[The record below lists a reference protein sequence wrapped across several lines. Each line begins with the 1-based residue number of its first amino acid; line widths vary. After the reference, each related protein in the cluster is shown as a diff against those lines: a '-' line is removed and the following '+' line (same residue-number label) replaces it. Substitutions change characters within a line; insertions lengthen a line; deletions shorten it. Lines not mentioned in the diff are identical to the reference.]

1 MCFEDNER
9 NEMTQIRVGIDVGG
23 TFTDAVAIDGETM
36 QVIAQTKV
44 PTTHDAD
51 AGVAAGIVEAASS
64 ILDDLDASADDVVF
78 IAHGTTQATN
88 ALLEGDVEKVG
99 IIGLGQGLKGLR
111 GKSETAID
119 DIDLDNGQ
127 RIPTEH
133 AFVNTSDDDFE
144 ATVGNVL
151 DRFESAGVGAI
162 VASQVFGVDD
172 PEAEEH
178 VCDIAKERGVS
189 AVGANVV
196 SKRYGL
202 RVRTRTAVVNAS
214 ILPRMVETSR
224 STDESITEMGI
235 ECPLMIMRSDGGVMS
250 IQEMEHRPIQTILS
264 GPAAGVAGALMYQNV
279 TDGIFIEVG
288 GTSSDISVIER
299 GKPKWKSAEI
309 GGHTTFLRT
318 LDIRTEGIAGGSM
331 PRIVDGEVIEVGPR
345 SAHIADL
352 DYAVFADPE
361 EIVDPELVWLT
372 PKSDDP
378 EYVAIET
385 DDGDQYAITPSGAAN
400 VLDLVEESA
409 YAAGSA
415 EAARKAF
422 EPLAAEL
429 GTSVEGA
436 ARAILDVS
444 VAKLEP
450 VIESIVDEY
459 DLDPALLEIG
469 GGGGGSAAL
478 VPYLDQTSDY
488 ETILAKNHE
497 IISTVGVGLAMV
509 RDVVER
515 NVMDP
520 SEDDIQAIRREA
532 IDSVVG
538 MGANQETVQTEVEFD
553 GSKNLLRVVAEGS
566 TELQTRDLSES
577 STTEADRAETAAT
590 SLDVTE
596 DEVLLVGDTD
606 GLYVYQ
612 TEQTEDRLFGLLS
625 RTKRRLSAV
634 DGSGIVKLKLS
645 DGNVY
650 KSTGERLN
658 TDISRVLDE
667 ESVYSNS
674 STKLPNIYVLH
685 GNQIMDV
692 SGVSKRDQIL
702 SLVDVE
708 LSDVPDAEELV
719 ILAESP

>member
-1 MCFEDNER
+1 
-9 NEMTQIRVGIDVGG
+9 MTQIRVGIDVGG

-44 PTTHDAD
+44 PTTHDAET
-51 AGVAAGIVEAASS
+51 GVAAGIVTAASS
-64 ILDDLDASADDVVF
+64 ILDDVDASADDVVF

-88 ALLEGDVEKVG
+88 ALLEGDVETVG
-99 IIGLGQGLKGLR
+99 IIGLGQGIKGRR

-133 AFVNTSDDDFE
+133 AFVNTSEDDFEGAVVDALDDFE
-144 ATVGNVL
+144 AV
-151 DRFESAGVGAI
+151 GVGAV

-172 PEAEEH
+172 PEAEQRVVE
-178 VCDIAKERGVS
+178 IAKERGLP

-214 ILPRMVETSR
+214 ILPRMVATSR
-224 STDESITEMGI
+224 STDESIVEMGI
-235 ECPLMIMRSDGGVMS
+235 DCPLMIMRSDGGVMS
-250 IQEMEHRPIQTILS
+250 IDEMERRPIQTILS

-288 GTSSDISVIER
+288 GTSSDISIIER

-331 PRIVDGEVIEVGPR
+331 PRVEGDEVVEVGPR

-352 DYAVFADPE
+352 EYSVFANPE
-361 EIVDPELVWLT
+361 DIVDPELVWVT

-385 DDGDQYAITPSGAAN
+385 ATGDRYAITPSGAAN
-400 VLDLVEESA
+400 VLGLVDESA
-409 YAAGSA
+409 YAAGSI

-422 EPLAAEL
+422 EPLAEEL
-429 GTSVEGA
+429 GTDVDGA

-444 VAKLEP
+444 VAKLKP
-450 VIESIVDEY
+450 VIESIIDEY
-459 DLDPALLEIG
+459 ELDPALLEVV

-478 VPYLDQTSDY
+478 IPYLDETSDY
-488 ETILAKNHE
+488 DTILAKNHE

-532 IDSVVG
+532 IDAVVG

-553 GSKNLLRVVAEGS
+553 GSKNLLRAVAEGS
-566 TELQTRDLSES
+566 TELQTRDLAETS
-577 STTEADRAETAAT
+577 STTQADRAATAAA
-590 SLDVTE
+590 SLDVAE
-596 DEVLLVGDTD
+596 DEISLVGGTD
-606 GLYVYQ
+606 GLSVYQ
-612 TEQTEDRLFGLLS
+612 TEETEDRFFGLLS
-625 RTKRRLSAV
+625 KTKRRLCVV
-634 DGSGIVKLKLS
+634 DGSGVVKLKLA
-645 DGNVY
+645 DGSVY
-650 KSTGERLN
+650 DVTGDRLA
-658 TDISRVLDE
+658 DGVSHVLDE

-674 STKLPNIYVLH
+674 STKLPNVYVLH

-692 SGVSKRDQIL
+692 SGMSKRDQIL
-702 SLVDVE
+702 SLIDVE
-708 LSDVPDAEELV
+708 LSDVPDDEELV
-719 ILAESP
+719 ILSEIP